1 MVPEQ
6 ANLIPAESLSALV
19 DGEVGGQHQLASM
32 PSSVRSD
39 WDSYQTIGHVL
50 RATSSAAAYGAD
62 PAFVERVMQRL
73 KHETI
78 QPSLPLPLPLSPSD
92 MSTAVNTVASQHAVA
107 ANDGVFRWK
116 LVAGFASFSAVAM
129 FAWTLTGNLPAS
141 QQQLAAQP
149 ANTELLVVSPQGPM
163 VRDARLEEL
172 LSAHKQLGG
181 TSLQAPSGFLRNA
194 GFDSTS
200 SGQR

>member
-6 ANLIPAESLSALV
+6 ANLTPAESLSALV
-19 DGEVGGQHQLASM
+19 DGEVGAQHRLASM
-32 PSSVRSD
+32 PSSVCSD

-50 RATSSAAAYGAD
+50 RATSSAAAHGAD
-62 PAFVERVMQRL
+62 PAFVERLMQRL
-73 KHETI
+73 THETI
-78 QPSLPLPLPLSPSD
+78 QPSLPLSPSE
-92 MSTAVNTVASQHAVA
+92 MNTAVNTVASQHAVA
-107 ANDGVFRWK
+107 ANDGIFRWK

-129 FAWTLTGNLPAS
+129 FAWTLTSNPPAS
-141 QQQLAAQP
+141 QQLAAQP
-149 ANTELLVVSPQGPM
+149 ANTELLVASPQGPM

>member
-1 MVPEQ
+1 MLPEQ
-6 ANLIPAESLSALV
+6 ANLTPAESLSALV
-19 DGEVGGQHQLASM
+19 DGEVGAQHLLASM

-50 RATSSAAAYGAD
+50 RAPSSAAAHGAD
-62 PAFVERVMQRL
+62 PAFVERLMQRL
-73 KHETI
+73 KHETFE
-78 QPSLPLPLPLSPSD
+78 PALPLAAAV
-92 MSTAVNTVASQHAVA
+92 MNTAVNTVASQDAVA

-116 LVAGFASFSAVAM
+116 LVAGFASFSAVAV
-129 FAWTLTGNLPAS
+129 FAWTLTSNPPTS
-141 QQQLAAQP
+141 QQQQLAAQP
-149 ANTELLVVSPQGPM
+149 SNTELLVASPQGTM

>member
-6 ANLIPAESLSALV
+6 ANLTPAESLSALV
-19 DGEVGGQHQLASM
+19 DGEVGAQHRLASM
-32 PSSVRSD
+32 PSSVCSD

-50 RATSSAAAYGAD
+50 RATSSAAAHGAD
-62 PAFVERVMQRL
+62 PAFVERLMQRL

-78 QPSLPLPLPLSPSD
+78 QPALPLSPLNMD
-92 MSTAVNTVASQHAVA
+92 TAVNTVASQHAVA
-107 ANDGVFRWK
+107 ANDGIFRWK
-116 LVAGFASFSAVAM
+116 LVAGFASFSAVAV
-129 FAWTLTGNLPAS
+129 FAWTLTSNSAAP

-149 ANTELLVVSPQGPM
+149 ANTELLVASPQGPM